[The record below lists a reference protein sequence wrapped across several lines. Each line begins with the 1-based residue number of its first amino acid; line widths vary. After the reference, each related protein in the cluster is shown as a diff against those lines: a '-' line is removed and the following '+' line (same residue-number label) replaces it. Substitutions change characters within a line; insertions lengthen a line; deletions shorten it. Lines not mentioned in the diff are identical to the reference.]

1 MRLELQGISRCFG
14 IIVKRVCVRSSLCSL
29 SLSLLSLSLSQP
41 DRLTKNKHASGRRV
55 CDSLIANSLNL

>member
-29 SLSLLSLSLSQP
+29 SLSPFSLSQP